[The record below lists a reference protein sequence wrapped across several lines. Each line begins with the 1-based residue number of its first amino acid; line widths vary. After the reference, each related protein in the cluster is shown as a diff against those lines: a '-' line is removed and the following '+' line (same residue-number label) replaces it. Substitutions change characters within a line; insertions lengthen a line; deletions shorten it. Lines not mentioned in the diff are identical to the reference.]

1 VSELD
6 PQAARDIVRRGYD
19 EISEAYR
26 GDDEL
31 RHRPGGTSRYLEWV
45 ARLTAMLPPQA
56 RVLDLGCG
64 NGVPVSR
71 DLAAAG
77 CVVTGVD
84 FSEVQIERARRLV
97 PGATFLVADMTEV
110 AFAPESFE
118 AVLALYSLI
127 HVPLPEQRDLLARV
141 REWLVPGGRG
151 LLITGHHA
159 WTGAEHGWH
168 GGGQMWWSHADAA
181 TYRDWLDAA
190 GLRIDAEEFI
200 PEGDGGHALFTVS
213 R

>member
-1 VSELD
+1 VSELE

-26 GDDEL
+26 GDDEPQ
-31 RHRPGGTSRYLEWV
+31 HRRGGASRYLEWV
-45 ARLTAMLPPQA
+45 ARLVATLPPQA

-64 NGVPVSR
+64 NGVPVCR
-71 DLAAAG
+71 ELVAAG

-97 PGATFLVADMTEV
+97 PGARFLVADITEV
-110 AFAPESFE
+110 TFAPESFE
-118 AVLALYSLI
+118 AILALYSLI
-127 HVPLPEQRDLLARV
+127 HIPLPEQPALLARV
-141 REWLVPGGRG
+141 RDWLVPGGRG
-151 LLITGHHA
+151 LLITGHQA
-159 WTGAEHGWH
+159 WTGVEHGWL
-168 GGGQMWWSHADAA
+168 GRGQMRWSHADAA
-181 TYRDWLDAA
+181 TYRDWLTAA
-190 GLRIDAEEFI
+190 GWRIDAEEFV